1 VSKTTVLLALLML
14 GASSSSSELTLPRV
28 RNKAQAPGWLS
39 FDELVSLARSV
50 GFSMSAATY
59 AARIAWRESGGNPRA
74 QNLGNTP
81 GRKPSVE
88 RSFGLWQINTLANR
102 QYDETSLMDPSY
114 NARAAYELS
123 HQGTSWRPWNLP

>member
-1 VSKTTVLLALLML
+1 MGKCSTPTAFGQRSRLPTRAAA
-14 GASSSSSELTLPRV
+14 GCGWARANRAGTASSWSTAS
-28 RNKAQAPGWLS
+28 
-39 FDELVSLARSV
+39 RS
-50 GFSMSAATY
+50 
-59 AARIAWRESGGNPRA
+59 ARIAWRESGGNPRA